1 MGGRL
6 QSAKPI
12 WQGVSGYVMA
22 QVLDAA
28 LRKTAGKLSDKPALL
43 AAMKQVKLTTPA
55 GTFRFSEKNEPIQPR
70 YIAQVREVN
79 GTIQPVVLGTI
90 KEFIPELEPPQL
102 PANLV
107 LPK

>member
-1 MGGRL
+1 
-6 QSAKPI
+6 
-12 WQGVSGYVMA
+12 VSGYVMA

-70 YIAQVREVN
+70 YIAQVREVIVPSSRLCSGRSKSLFRN
-79 GTIQPVVLGTI
+79 RNRRSCQPI
-90 KEFIPELEPPQL
+90 SSCRSDP
-102 PANLV
+102 
-107 LPK
+107 